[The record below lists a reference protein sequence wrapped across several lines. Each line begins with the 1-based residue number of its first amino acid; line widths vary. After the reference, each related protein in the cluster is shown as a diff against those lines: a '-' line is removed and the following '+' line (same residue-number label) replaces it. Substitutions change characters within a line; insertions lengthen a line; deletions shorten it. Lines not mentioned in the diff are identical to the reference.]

1 MVGAADHFFERAAGC
16 SRHRRARDAKESR
29 NRAAHSDSRRR
40 AIRFQ
45 ITIISRLTQ
54 QSGVQQQ
61 GKLSMAM
68 QTRIDSSAFGISGT
82 APIDGPAS
90 GPATPPG
97 FRHFL
102 GTPRP
107 SQRFTAYGIDP
118 LDAPAH
124 LPKVRGLMNRLSRR
138 MDAELPWPAH
148 ANTSVERWENPR
160 VPSGYTYLLQF
171 VAHDLVH
178 TAIPFS
184 VAGELGADTANARR
198 TALRLETLFGSGPV
212 GSPYVYALDAPNDER
227 RTKLRL
233 GRMRWNEKGVEPGCP
248 FRDIARTPAENVT
261 GIDRSI
267 AGKRV
272 ALTEALIADPRN
284 DDHAIMSQLTALFA
298 TLHNGLI
305 DLIRRGEPAIGPNA
319 SLGAAYKRFLCARDG
334 LTAIYHNIIRKDMM
348 RRVMHPAIY
357 AAYSGSAPD
366 FIDLPVR
373 NDDFAA
379 GSMQKRT
386 GWQVPL
392 EFSHG
397 AFRFGHAMV
406 RPEYVINDLATHD
419 LSKTLEKTSANDP
432 VNMPLDATWIVRWSR
447 FFEIKGSRPNFS
459 RRIGPYLSD
468 GLGNDQ
474 IFPAVD
480 QTNRVGLLYRDLLGA
495 ALAGLW
501 SVNAL
506 IAEIAVRQPHF
517 ISTSRLLAD
526 RPYRIG
532 QLREWLVSEPAY
544 GGLTP
549 EDIETLADDPPLPFF
564 ILFEAMQQP
573 RSEGLCLGPL
583 GSIIVSEVIFG
594 ALAGDELPAA
604 EDPGSLVRTMAAISA
619 EFYPTNVFESV
630 PEIERMDQLVE
641 FTAEIG
647 GLRQAV
653 PAFL

>member
-1 MVGAADHFFERAAGC
+1 
-16 SRHRRARDAKESR
+16 
-29 NRAAHSDSRRR
+29 
-40 AIRFQ
+40 
-45 ITIISRLTQ
+45 
-54 QSGVQQQ
+54 
-61 GKLSMAM
+61 MAM
-68 QTRIDSSAFGISGT
+68 QTHIESSAFGTSET
-82 APIDGPAS
+82 APIDGFAS
-90 GPATPPG
+90 DPATPPG

-138 MDAELPWPAH
+138 MDAELRWPAH
-148 ANTSVERWENPR
+148 GNAPVERWENPR
-160 VPSGYTYLLQF
+160 IPSGYTYLLQF

-184 VAGELGADTANARR
+184 VAGGLAPDTANARR
-198 TALRLETLFGSGPV
+198 AALRLETLFGSGPV

-233 GRMRWNEKGVEPGCP
+233 GRMRWNETGVEPGCP

-298 TLHNGLI
+298 LLHNGLI

-319 SLGAAYKRFLCARDG
+319 SLGAAYRRFLCARDG
-334 LTAIYHNIIRKDMM
+334 LTAIYRNVIRKDMM
-348 RRVMHPAIY
+348 RRVMHPEIY
-357 AAYSGSAPD
+357 AAYSGSAPQ
-366 FIDLPVR
+366 FIDLPTR
-373 NDDFAA
+373 FNDDHAA
-379 GSMQKRT
+379 GSMRKRA

-459 RRIGPYLSD
+459 RRIGPFLSD

-495 ALAGLW
+495 GLAGLW

-506 IAEIAVRQPHF
+506 IAEIAVRRPHF
-517 ISTSRLLAD
+517 VSTSRLLAD
-526 RPYRIG
+526 RPYRIS
-532 QLREWLVSEPAY
+532 QLREWLVCEPAY

-549 EDIETLADDPPLPFF
+549 EDVETLANDPPLPFF

-573 RSEGLCLGPL
+573 RSEGLCLGRL

-604 EDPGSLVRTMAAISA
+604 ESPGSLARTLAAISA
-619 EFYPTNVFESV
+619 QFYPTNIFEAV

-641 FTAEIG
+641 FIAEIG

>member
-1 MVGAADHFFERAAGC
+1 MAVHGGIEASALR
-16 SRHRRARDAKESR
+16 
-29 NRAAHSDSRRR
+29 
-40 AIRFQ
+40 
-45 ITIISRLTQ
+45 ISE
-54 QSGVQQQ
+54 
-61 GKLSMAM
+61 
-68 QTRIDSSAFGISGT
+68 T
-82 APIDGPAS
+82 APADDLVPAH
-90 GPATPPG
+90 GTPPG

-107 SQRFTAYGIDP
+107 SQRFTVYGIDP
-118 LDAPAH
+118 LAMPAH

-138 MDAELPWPAH
+138 MDAQLPWPAH
-148 ANTSVERWENPR
+148 GDTSIECWENPR
-160 VPSGYTYLLQF
+160 IPSGYTYLLQF

-178 TAIPFS
+178 SAIPLS
-184 VAGELGADTANARR
+184 VAGALGADTANARR
-198 TALRLETLFGSGPV
+198 AALKLETLFGNGPV
-212 GSPYVYALDAPNDER
+212 GSPFVYAQDAPNDDR

-233 GRMRWNEKGVEPGCP
+233 GRMRWKDKDVEAGCP

-272 ALTEALIADPRN
+272 ALTEALVADPRN

-298 TLHNGLI
+298 LLHNGLI
-305 DLIRRGEPAIGPNA
+305 DIVRRGEPTAGPNA
-319 SLGAAYKRFLCARDG
+319 NLGAAYKRFLCARDA
-334 LTAIYHNIIRKDMM
+334 LTLIYHNIIRKDLM
-348 RRVMHPAIY
+348 RRAMHPAIY
-357 AAYSGSAPD
+357 AAYSGPLPN
-366 FIDLPVR
+366 FIDRPVPFKADSAVR
-373 NDDFAA
+373 
-379 GSMQKRT
+379 GTREQE

-406 RPEYVINDLATHD
+406 RPEYIINDLATHD
-419 LSKTLEKTSANDP
+419 LNNTLEKTSANDP

-474 IFPAVD
+474 IFPAFD

-495 ALAGLW
+495 SLAGLW

-506 IAEIAVRQPHF
+506 VAEIAARRPHL
-517 ISTSRLLAD
+517 IGASRLLAD
-526 RPYRIG
+526 RPFRTS
-532 QLREWLVSEPAY
+532 QLREWLASETAY
-544 GGLTP
+544 GGLSS
-549 EDIETLADDPPLPFF
+549 EDIETIANDPPLPFF

-573 RSEGLCLGPL
+573 QAEGLCLGPL

-594 ALAGDELPAA
+594 ALADNELPAGRGASSLA
-604 EDPGSLVRTMAAISA
+604 EALA
-619 EFYPTNVFESV
+619 ELCREYYPTNVFEEV

-641 FTAEIG
+641 FTAEIA
-647 GLRQAV
+647 GLRHAE